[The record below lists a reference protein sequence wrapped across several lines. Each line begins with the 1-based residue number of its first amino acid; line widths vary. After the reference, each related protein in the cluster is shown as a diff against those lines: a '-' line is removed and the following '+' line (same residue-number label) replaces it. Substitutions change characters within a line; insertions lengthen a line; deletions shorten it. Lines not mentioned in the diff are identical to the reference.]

1 LAVAENACVLPTS
14 IEKLALGLSVTLDTP
29 WPPEFGVFLPRQAV
43 RTRTNEIAVIE
54 KKTVEQRRMNP
65 PRVRRDASEMLAGK
79 LPV

>member
-1 LAVAENACVLPTS
+1 
-14 IEKLALGLSVTLDTP
+14 
-29 WPPEFGVFLPRQAV
+29 VFLPRHAV

-65 PRVRRDASEMLAGK
+65 PRIRRDASEMLAGK